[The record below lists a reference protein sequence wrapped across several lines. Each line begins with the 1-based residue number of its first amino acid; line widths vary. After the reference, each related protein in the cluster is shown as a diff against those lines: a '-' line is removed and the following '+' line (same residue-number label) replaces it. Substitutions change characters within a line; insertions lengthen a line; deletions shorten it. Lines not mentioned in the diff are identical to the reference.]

1 MLGRCLSS
9 KHAEH
14 GFSLME
20 TLIALTIMSIASLAL
35 FQSTSSMLSLS
46 DRAVRAGEDAVDQ
59 GLDRHA
65 ILVVLNSLV
74 PNWPENS
81 NEAFIGDEKIMR
93 GVSSAALSNQIGV
106 NQFTLRLVPS
116 VSHEGNYDLTYA
128 NVHDLGQETGLSP
141 KQLRDKI
148 GNWTLWSNVG
158 VNASFAYQ
166 GLDGRWYQEWPPIK
180 TPVTPYFNDAE
191 FFTPPVLPQRI
202 KLHSQNDHTQFI
214 VAINRH
220 HDLPPRLDIG
230 RNVY

>member
-1 MLGRCLSS
+1 LSS
-9 KHAEH
+9 KHTEH

-20 TLIALTIMSIASLAL
+20 TLVALIIMSMASLAL

-59 GLDRHA
+59 VLDRHA

-74 PNWPENS
+74 PNWPESS
-81 NEAFIGDEKIMR
+81 NEAFIGDEKVMQ
-93 GVSSAALSNQIGV
+93 GFSSAALSNQIGL

-116 VSHEGNYDLTYA
+116 ASQEGNYDLTYVNA
-128 NVHDLGQETGLSP
+128 HDPRQTNELGPQ
-141 KQLRDKI
+141 QLKDKI
-148 GNWTLWSNVG
+148 DNWTLWSNVG

-166 GLDGRWYQEWPPIK
+166 GLDGRWYQKWPPIK

-202 KLHSQNDHTQFI
+202 KLHSQGDHTQLI
-214 VAINRH
+214 VAIDRH
-220 HDLPPRLDIG
+220 HDLPPRTDIG
-230 RNVY
+230 RDVF